1 MFKEHLLYKYFR
13 RERKAPPA
21 DAIAKCISI
30 LRATAHYKGSRYT
43 VHVRVARQD
52 NRVFL
57 DLANRDRQVVEITA
71 DGWQIVGKSP
81 VRFLR
86 PSGMEPLPIPQQG
99 GSIELLRPFLNLV
112 DDNDFVLVVAYLLG
126 TLYPPGPYPVLA
138 VSGAHGAAKSSFSR
152 ILRSLIDPNIS
163 PLRDTPQNK
172 RDFHIMAKN
181 THVIV
186 LDNISR
192 LPEWISDMLCRLST
206 GTGFSTR
213 KLHTND
219 GESLFTAT
227 RPIIVNGIEEIVS
240 RPDLADRSI
249 FLTLDR
255 LLEPRPEHELREA
268 FERERPLILGALLDG
283 VAHGLRC
290 LPEVRNRPIPALGR
304 LCQVRRRMRGSVL
317 GTGILFDGV
326 LSKYGA
332 RTRGH
337 GRCGPRRRRREKS
350 HVCAGEIG
358 HGNSA
363 CRGIE

>member
-21 DAIAKCISI
+21 DAAIAKCISI

-163 PLRDTPQNK
+163 PLQ
-172 RDFHIMAKN
+172 
-181 THVIV
+181 
-186 LDNISR
+186 
-192 LPEWISDMLCRLST
+192 
-206 GTGFSTR
+206 
-213 KLHTND
+213 
-219 GESLFTAT
+219 
-227 RPIIVNGIEEIVS
+227 
-240 RPDLADRSI
+240 
-249 FLTLDR
+249 
-255 LLEPRPEHELREA
+255 
-268 FERERPLILGALLDG
+268 
-283 VAHGLRC
+283 
-290 LPEVRNRPIPALGR
+290 
-304 LCQVRRRMRGSVL
+304 
-317 GTGILFDGV
+317 
-326 LSKYGA
+326 
-332 RTRGH
+332 GH
-337 GRCGPRRRRREKS
+337 
-350 HVCAGEIG
+350 
-358 HGNSA
+358 SA
-363 CRGIE
+363 EQT